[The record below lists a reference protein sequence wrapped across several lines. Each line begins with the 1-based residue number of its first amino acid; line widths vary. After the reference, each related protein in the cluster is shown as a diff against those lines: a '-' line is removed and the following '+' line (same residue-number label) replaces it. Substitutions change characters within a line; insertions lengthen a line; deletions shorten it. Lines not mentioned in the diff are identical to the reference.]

1 MPSLADLIIADVC
14 PTHRFLEEMTHAIP
28 WTLFEKQLTLHIH
41 HKTGGRPPYP
51 RLLLFKMSLLKTWFC
66 LSDAQT
72 EFQCRDR
79 LSFRKFLGLSIDDSI
94 PEATTLEN
102 FRQELRETGL
112 DVGLID
118 TLDDFFN
125 EQGILLTE
133 GNLVDASFIRA
144 NCRPKKDPE
153 AQSDLDADH
162 GHKGFGY
169 SATVNVDRGTKLI
182 RRANTTSERPHDS
195 QQMEAVIVG
204 DEQEV
209 FGDTAYACKA
219 EWLEAQGIKARMTK
233 KRARKKKWGDTPPLS
248 FRDQYL
254 NKVWAGCRAPV
265 EHIFACW
272 KTVFGVRRTVYRGL
286 EHVNGHVQALA
297 LAYNLRRWGYLT
309 RGECV

>member
-1 MPSLADLIIADVC
+1 MTSLADLIIADAC
-14 PTHRFLEEMTHAIP
+14 PTNRFLEEMAIAIP
-28 WTLFEKQLTLHIH
+28 WALFEEQLTRHIR

-51 RLLLFKMSLLKTWFC
+51 RILLFKMSLLKTWFN
-66 LSDAQT
+66 LSDVQT

-79 LSFRKFLGLSIDDSI
+79 LSFRKFLGLGIDAAI

-102 FRQELRETGL
+102 FRHELRERGL
-112 DVGLID
+112 DVGLMD

-125 EQGILLTE
+125 EQGILLKE

-144 NCRPKKDPE
+144 NSRPRKDPE
-153 AQSDLDADH
+153 AQSDLDAEH

-209 FGDTAYACKA
+209 FGDSAYAGKVQ
-219 EWLEAQGIKARMTK
+219 WLEERGIKARMS
-233 KRARKKKWGDTPPLS
+233 KRRGRRKKWGATPPLS
-248 FRDQYL
+248 FRDEYL
-254 NKVWAGCRAPV
+254 NQVWAVCRAPV

-286 EHVNGHVQALA
+286 DRVNSHVQALS

-309 RGECV
+309 RG